1 MQLDSNKIIEKL
13 VLKIAT
19 LERDIAILLTENEM
33 LKEKLEEE
41 SKEEQMLEFNGQ
53 PPVMKEL
60 EGANNG

>member
-41 SKEEQMLEFNGQ
+41 SKEE
-53 PPVMKEL
+53 
-60 EGANNG
+60 